1 VTTAQG
7 AHVPVLADAVLEGLA
22 LRADGCYV
30 DGTFGRGGHSRAILE
45 RLGTRGRL
53 LAIDRDPQAVESA
66 GDLED
71 DPRFEIV
78 RSDLAQLADIARRRG
93 LTGRVD
99 GLLLDLGVSSPQL
112 DDPERGF
119 SFRQDG
125 PLDMRMDPG
134 QGQDAAD
141 WLNSVDESRLK
152 QVLKTYGEE
161 RHAARIARAI
171 VRARKLRPLVRTGEL
186 AALVAD
192 CVPAHGERIHPAT
205 RTFQAIRIAVND
217 ELGQLDRALEASLE
231 LLAPRG
237 RLAVISFHSLED
249 RRVKRFTRRH
259 STVPEPW
266 RGLPDVPPEHRPA
279 LSVVGGL
286 RRATEAEIAANP
298 RARSARLRVAERRL
312 P

>member
-1 VTTAQG
+1 MTTADRP
-7 AHVPVLADAVLEGLA
+7 HVPVLADAVLEGLA
-22 LRADGCYV
+22 LRAEGCYV

-45 RLGTRGRL
+45 RLGEGGRL
-53 LAIDRDPQAVESA
+53 LAIDRDPQAVEAA

-71 DPRFEIV
+71 DPRFDIV
-78 RSDLAQLADIARRRG
+78 RSDLAQLADIARQRG
-93 LTGRVD
+93 LAGRVD

-119 SFRQDG
+119 SFRHDG

-141 WLNSVDESRLK
+141 WLNNVDESRLK

-171 VRARKLRPLVRTGEL
+171 VRARRERPLARTGEL

-192 CVPAHGERIHPAT
+192 CVPARGKRIHPAT

-217 ELGQLDRALEASLE
+217 ELGQLDRALEASLDV
-231 LLAPRG
+231 LAPGG
-237 RLAVISFHSLED
+237 RLVVISFHSLED

-266 RGLPDVPPEHRPA
+266 RGLPGIPPEHRPA
-279 LSVVGGL
+279 LQRIGGL
-286 RRATEAEIAANP
+286 HRATAAEIASNP
-298 RARSARLRVAERRL
+298 RARSARLRVAERL
-312 P
+312 S